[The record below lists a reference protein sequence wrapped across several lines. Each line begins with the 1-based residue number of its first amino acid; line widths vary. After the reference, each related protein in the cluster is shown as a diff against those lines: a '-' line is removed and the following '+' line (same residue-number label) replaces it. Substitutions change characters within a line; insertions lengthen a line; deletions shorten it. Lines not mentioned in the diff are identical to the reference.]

1 MGGMDNDLLSEI
13 REFLSQTGMG
23 PSYFGK
29 AACGNSEVVRRLAGG
44 KTVTLATAAKLRAF
58 MASRRVVKK
67 ARPGFDEI
75 SASISKEDA

>member
-29 AACGNSEVVRRLAGG
+29 AACGNSEVVRRLESG

-58 MASRRVVKK
+58 MASRPAVNEVEPTR
-67 ARPGFDEI
+67 
-75 SASISKEDA
+75 